1 MDPDRSAVTAVV
13 DTNVVAYYLLGTEP
27 FVDEVRQFWRAV
39 DETWAPVHWEAELGN
54 TIWMAVRT
62 GALRQEEGH
71 QKLDMASRLGIQP
84 AAIRPLWQPALTRAL
99 DSGVA
104 VYDTLFVELAAQRN
118 LLLATFDIELL
129 KKFPE
134 IAKRPRS
141 FSSNCQRPFNVT
153 TEPRRTPKNMCPA
166 AVTRRTAV
174 TRQSKW
180 RRSRLKVLK
189 DRLAL

>member
-1 MDPDRSAVTAVV
+1 VTTIV

-39 DETWAPVHWEAELGN
+39 DETWAPVHWEAELAS

-62 GALRQEEGH
+62 GALPRDEGH
-71 QKLDMASRLGIQP
+71 QKLDMASRLGIQAVP
-84 AAIRPLWQPALTRAL
+84 IRSLWQPALTRAL

-104 VYDTLFVELAAQRN
+104 VYDTLFVELAAQRD
-118 LLLATFDIELL
+118 LKLATFDAKLL

-141 FSSNCQRPFNVT
+141 LSAN
-153 TEPRRTPKNMCPA
+153 
-166 AVTRRTAV
+166 
-174 TRQSKW
+174 
-180 RRSRLKVLK
+180 
-189 DRLAL
+189 